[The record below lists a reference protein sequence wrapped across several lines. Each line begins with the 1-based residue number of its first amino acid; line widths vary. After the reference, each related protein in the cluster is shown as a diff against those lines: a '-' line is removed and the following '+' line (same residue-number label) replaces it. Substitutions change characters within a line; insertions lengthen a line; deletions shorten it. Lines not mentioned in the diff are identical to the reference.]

1 MESNGK
7 SVNLAGAP
15 IDYDSTTVTWG
26 QTGTSGQHTL
36 FQMLHQGTRYVP
48 VDFIGVAKDPLSD
61 ATHHRIL
68 LTNMLAQGAALMS
81 GSQDEKSYKLNP
93 GNRPSTTFI
102 LDELSPEALGLLISI
117 HEHRVFC
124 EGAIWN
130 INSFDQWGV
139 ELGKQFAIK
148 LLEEGEIEELDDS
161 TRTLINRLNL

>member
-1 MESNGK
+1 
-7 SVNLAGAP
+7 
-15 IDYDSTTVTWG
+15 
-26 QTGTSGQHTL
+26 
-36 FQMLHQGTRYVP
+36 
-48 VDFIGVAKDPLSD
+48 
-61 ATHHRIL
+61 
-68 LTNMLAQGAALMS
+68 MS

-148 LLEEGEIEELDDS
+148 LLEEGETEELDDS